1 MNKLDITYD
10 DNGLVPGVVQDA
22 TTAKVLMVGWLNAEA
37 VDATLKTGQVHFWSR
52 SRQELWRK
60 GESSGNSLELTS
72 MATDCDQDTL
82 LLKATP
88 AGPTCHTGA
97 VSCFDDERLEG
108 FAWLETLWE
117 TIDQRATHRPEGSY
131 TTTLMDGGPDLT
143 ARKVAEEAT
152 EILIAA
158 KNHAMG
164 TDDDQRLAEEVAD
177 LLFHT
182 LVVLREREISPALV
196 VSELQKRHAH

>member
-1 MNKLDITYD
+1 MAQRRIKRQQLGTDV
-10 DNGLVPGVVQDA
+10 NGDRLRPRHA
-22 TTAKVLMVGWLNAEA
+22 TADL
-37 VDATLKTGQVHFWSR
+37 
-52 SRQELWRK
+52 
-60 GESSGNSLELTS
+60 
-72 MATDCDQDTL
+72 
-82 LLKATP
+82 
-88 AGPTCHTGA
+88 
-97 VSCFDDERLEG
+97 
-108 FAWLETLWE
+108 
-117 TIDQRATHRPEGSY
+117 RATHRPEGSY

-196 VSELQKRHAH
+196 VSELQKRHAN